1 MARKLQRHR
10 LHAVTLAAAAAL
22 VSLVAFAGVGS
33 AAPQARPANTAEPA
47 ISGRAAIG
55 STLRATQGSWSGSPT
70 SFAYQ
75 WVRCP
80 SSGGRPDGSDCAAI
94 GGATTSAYVV
104 ATADAGG
111 RLRVRVTASNADG
124 SATAASNPTALVPAA
139 TQRPRNTAEPA
150 IAGSVRVGST
160 LTGSQGAWANG
171 PTSFAY
177 QWVRCPSNGG
187 RADGS
192 NCAVIAGATT
202 QSYVVSTSDVGARLR
217 IRVTAANAAGST
229 TVASNATA
237 LVPSAQAPTG
247 CPAGTGA
254 VRVDQVGMPARL
266 EISGQQL
273 SPTVVTRT
281 TGAVT
286 VRIRV
291 TACQG
296 RPVSGALVY
305 VAAVPYNQ
313 FTVPAEQAS
322 DANGWATLTM
332 HRMRGFPASQR
343 QQLLA
348 LFSRARR
355 PAENPLG
362 GISTRRLIS
371 FPVSLSR

>member
-1 MARKLQRHR
+1 MPRTLQRHR
-10 LHAVTLAAAAAL
+10 LHAVTFAAAAGAI
-22 VSLVAFAGVGS
+22 SLVAFAGVGS
-33 AAPQARPANTAEPA
+33 AAPEARPANTAEPA

-55 STLRATQGSWSGSPT
+55 STLRATQGAWSGSPT
-70 SFAYQ
+70 SFSYQ

-80 SSGGRPDGSDCAAI
+80 SSGGKPDGSDCAAI

-104 ATADAGG
+104 ATADVGA

-139 TQRPRNTAEPA
+139 AQRPRNTAEPT
-150 IAGSVRVGST
+150 IAGAVRVGGT
-160 LTGSQGAWANG
+160 LTGSQGAWRNS

-187 RADGS
+187 RSDGS
-192 NCAVIAGATT
+192 NCAAVAGATT
-202 QSYVVSTSDVGARLR
+202 QSYVVSTNDVGARLR

-229 TVASNATA
+229 TVASNATGV
-237 LVPSAQAPTG
+237 VPAAQPATG
-247 CPAGTGA
+247 CPSGAGA

-266 EISGQQL
+266 EISGQQM
-273 SPTVVTRT
+273 SPSRVTRS

-313 FTVPAEQAS
+313 FNVPTEQAT

-332 HRMRGFPASQR
+332 SRMRGFPASRR

-355 PAENPLG
+355 PGDNPLG

-371 FPVSLSR
+371 FPVSLGR